1 MTMGVD
7 GVLPRNSVASDPPK
21 AAPPA
26 GSPGDHGF
34 ASLLPAAPRPSMLQ
48 AAPRPP
54 MQQTAAPSSTAALV
68 QAEVDDVFARQKQD
82 RDGRRHGRAML
93 KALGAV
99 QLALL
104 GGDEGAARDALDTLA
119 GVARDAPSG
128 DDPVLRLILRE
139 IGVRAAVELA
149 RHERHAA

>member
-7 GVLPRNSVASDPPK
+7 GVSPRNSVASDPPR

-34 ASLLPAAPRPSMLQ
+34 ASLLQAAPRPS
-48 AAPRPP
+48 